1 MSLLQWTPRRLQTL
15 SPLALGV
22 IMIGLLVFWGIKV
35 HHIRKLMR
43 EISRV
48 ERQLST
54 GQALWRRFPPLR
66 PEEKRALLEAQDR
79 LLQRLPEHKDLPRIL
94 EQVSRLARDYH
105 LSDVSLKTD
114 DIIVSDSKSVVAAP
128 RAVSKVSTSGPSGP
142 VASFPV
148 QLSFAGDYREIAFF
162 LDALQNL
169 PRLLKVESVSLRRG
183 VPLVLSE
190 VSWKAY
196 YKNGEFEEMI
206 R

>member
-79 LLQRLPEHKDLPRIL
+79 LLQRLPEHKDLPKIL

-148 QLSFAGDYREIAFF
+148 QFSFAGDYREIAFF

>member
-1 MSLLQWTPRRLQTL
+1 
-15 SPLALGV
+15 
-22 IMIGLLVFWGIKV
+22 MIGLLVFWGIKV

-79 LLQRLPEHKDLPRIL
+79 LLQRLPEHKDLPKIL

-148 QLSFAGDYREIAFF
+148 QFSFAGDYREIAFF

>member
-148 QLSFAGDYREIAFF
+148 QFSFAGDYREIAFF

>member
-1 MSLLQWTPRRLQTL
+1 MSLLQWTQRRLQTL

-79 LLQRLPEHKDLPRIL
+79 LLQRLPEHKDLPKIL

-148 QLSFAGDYREIAFF
+148 QFSFAGDYREIAFF

>member
-1 MSLLQWTPRRLQTL
+1 MSLLQWTQRRLQTL

-79 LLQRLPEHKDLPRIL
+79 LLQRLPEHKDLPKIL

-148 QLSFAGDYREIAFF
+148 QFSFAGDYREVAFF